1 MRSRAVRSCQFLEY
15 GRVSSRLLVLARGPP
30 RCQTPCRD
38 LGLHRQQAIALQSL
52 ARDLAG
58 AANGFCLCPDL
69 PLRGF
74 LIMAAESHLA
84 ENAFALHL
92 LFQHP
97 QRLVDIVVTDENLHE
112 CSSSMQTDGLGGE
125 RVIGG
130 GLLLGPLFFFSGF
143 PTVVPF
149 FPDDWH
155 DP

>member
-58 AANGFCLCPDL
+58 AANGFRLCPDF

-112 CSSSMQTDGLGGE
+112 RSSSMLRMGLAVNGS
-125 RVIGG
+125 GG
-130 GLLLGPLFFFSGF
+130 GLLLGPVFFLSCGSAIH
-143 PTVVPF
+143 PWPA
-149 FPDDWH
+149 
-155 DP
+155 